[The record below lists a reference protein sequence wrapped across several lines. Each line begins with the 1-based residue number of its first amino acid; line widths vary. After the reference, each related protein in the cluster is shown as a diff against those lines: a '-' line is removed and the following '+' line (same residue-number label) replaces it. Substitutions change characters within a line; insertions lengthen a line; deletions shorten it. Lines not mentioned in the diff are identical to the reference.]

1 MCFILGFEMLC
12 KMWKY
17 RFLSNFTRK
26 RFLFAK
32 ILMQLS
38 LNQIVSSIMEYKNW
52 AHTQILWQKFNWVK
66 SNEFMVNAVSDCL
79 VLIAEKTCAS
89 IFGIYRRI
97 VRWIIFLIHV
107 HVCIM
112 LFVEELNVLDIYI
125 CYYHFVVILLIKVCY
140 SSIKSN
146 PYHFLLFLLLLNP
159 FLFFLVL
166 KPPQC
171 NLIKRYVTAWE
182 IWRNPITG
190 NMRVTL
196 RASQ

>member
-1 MCFILGFEMLC
+1 MGFEMLC

-17 RFLSNFTRK
+17 GFLSNFTRK

-52 AHTQILWQKFNWVK
+52 ACTQILWQKFNWVK

-112 LFVEELNVLDIYI
+112 LFVEELNVLDIYM
-125 CYYHFVVILLIKVCY
+125 LL
-140 SSIKSN
+140 
-146 PYHFLLFLLLLNP
+146 P
-159 FLFFLVL
+159 FC
-166 KPPQC
+166 C
-171 NLIKRYVTAWE
+171 NTTY
-182 IWRNPITG
+182 
-190 NMRVTL
+190 
-196 RASQ
+196 